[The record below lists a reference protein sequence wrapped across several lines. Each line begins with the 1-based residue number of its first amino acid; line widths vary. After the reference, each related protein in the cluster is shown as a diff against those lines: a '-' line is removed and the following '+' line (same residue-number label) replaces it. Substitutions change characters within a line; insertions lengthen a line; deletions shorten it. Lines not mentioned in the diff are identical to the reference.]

1 MPVEKLINEPRM
13 KTATGRINLGVES
26 LSKSTKYLEV
36 PSSLITALR
45 LQARSKI
52 TTVMIIVF
60 QPFTHV
66 LIASLTSKILRQ
78 TPMTIATMLASNAA

>member
-13 KTATGRINLGVES
+13 KTATGKINLGVES
-26 LSKSTKYLEV
+26 LSRSTKYLEV

-66 LIASLTSKILRQ
+66 LIASFTSKILRQ
-78 TPMTIATMLASNAA
+78 TPIVIATILASSAA